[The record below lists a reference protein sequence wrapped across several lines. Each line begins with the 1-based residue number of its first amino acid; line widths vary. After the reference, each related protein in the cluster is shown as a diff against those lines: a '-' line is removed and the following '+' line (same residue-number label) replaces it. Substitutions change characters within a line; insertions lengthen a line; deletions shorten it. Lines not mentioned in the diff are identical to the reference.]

1 VEAGISTRGKLA
13 LVYGLLGVLVAACS
27 GLSAQPPSPTA
38 TQAAMGGM
46 VGQAGSTDYAPLV
59 RGYYGGEQ
67 VLFIHTEASD
77 QQVAEMLTT
86 MMGPEVVL
94 VPELARA
101 PALLVANVYVFT
113 NGVSGDGPFGFQPD
127 IFDSV
132 PGDAGYRPLREIHL
146 VEWTATATAVE
157 LRSIDELRAAE
168 ARNDLTIRVT
178 GIVVNMPILA
188 WPGGHR

>member
-1 VEAGISTRGKLA
+1 MEAGMSTRGKIA

-38 TQAAMGGM
+38 TPAMGAM
-46 VGQAGSTDYAPLV
+46 ASVAGSTDYAPLV

-77 QQVAEMLTT
+77 PQVAEMLTT
-86 MMGPEVVL
+86 MMGPQVVL

-101 PALLVANVYVFT
+101 PASLLANVYVFT

-132 PGDAGYRPLREIHL
+132 PGDARYRPLREIHL
-146 VEWTATATAVE
+146 VEWIASATAVE

>member
-1 VEAGISTRGKLA
+1 MEAGMSTRGKLA

-27 GLSAQPPSPTA
+27 GLSGQPPSPTP
-38 TQAAMGGM
+38 TPAMGAMAGL
-46 VGQAGSTDYAPLV
+46 AGSTDYAPLV

-77 QQVAEMLTT
+77 PQVAEMLTT
-86 MMGPEVVL
+86 MMGPRVVL
-94 VPELARA
+94 VPDLARA
-101 PALLVANVYVFT
+101 PASLLTNVYVFT
-113 NGVSGDGPFGFQPD
+113 NGVPGDGPFGFQPD

-146 VEWTATATAVE
+146 VEWTASATAVE
-157 LRSIDELRAAE
+157 LRSIDELSAAE

-178 GIVVNMPILA
+178 GIVVNIPILA